1 MTIVTFDYDSS
12 FVPSAPVLEIE
23 IDGYNRGM
31 GKQRILALIDS
42 GADAT
47 LITTTILE
55 TVGATYKETGWMQ
68 GITRRRMEVDLYLT
82 GIRVGT
88 QLIEGVTVVGTT
100 ATIDPVIGRDVL
112 NQLVVT
118 LDGPGETTTIQ
129 SS

>member
-47 LITTTILE
+47 LIPTTILE

-68 GITRRRMEVDLYLT
+68 GITVRRMEVDLYLT

-100 ATIDPVIGRDVL
+100 ATIDPIIGRDVL
-112 NQLVVT
+112 NQLIVT

-129 SS
+129 RS